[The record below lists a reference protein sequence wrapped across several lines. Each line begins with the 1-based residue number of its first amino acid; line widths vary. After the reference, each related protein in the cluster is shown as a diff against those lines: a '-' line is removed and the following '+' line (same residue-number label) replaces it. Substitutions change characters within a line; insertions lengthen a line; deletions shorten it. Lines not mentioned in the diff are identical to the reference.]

1 MTLLFLLTIWILCG
15 LAAMRIG
22 QERGHGAAG
31 SFWCGAL
38 LGLLGVLLVSFTRPA
53 VQVPDELR
61 RSFAFD
67 EETDGD

>member
-1 MTLLFLLTIWILCG
+1 MTIMLLLAIWILCG
-15 LAAMRIG
+15 CAAMKIG

-38 LGLLGVLLVSFTRPA
+38 LGLLGVLLVSVIRPP
-53 VQVPDELR
+53 VEVPDELR

-67 EETDGD
+67 DEADRG